1 MYPEVRAA
9 VAADTGPDLRA
20 PGFDLAAYREE
31 VRRANLAEPREEVAS
46 VEDLDAD
53 GVPCRLYTP
62 ADPVD
67 GLVVHAHGGG
77 FVLNDVDVHDAV
89 VRRFT
94 NRLRRRVLSV
104 DYRRPPE
111 DRFPAAPD
119 DLDTV
124 VGWLRRE
131 GPEGPYAAHGDS
143 AGANLALVAA
153 LRNPGFFRAVAL
165 VYPFLDPRAGFAS
178 WSEGAGSGFDR
189 SEADWYWQQ
198 YARSEADY
206 DDPDLA
212 PLLSDRLHT
221 LPPTFVAT
229 AEHDPLRDE
238 GEELARLVAEAGV
251 ETVGIRCLGQVH
263 GFWRHAELTAS
274 EPLVRQVAGW
284 LDQHLERAAPEPT

>member
-1 MYPEVRAA
+1 MIHPEVRAA
-9 VAADTGPDLRA
+9 LAADPGTDLRA
-20 PGFDLAAYREE
+20 PGFDLATHREE
-31 VRRANLAEPREEVAS
+31 TRLASLALPREEVAA
-46 VEDLDAD
+46 VADVDAD
-53 GVPCRLYTP
+53 GVRCRLFTP
-62 ADPVD
+62 ADAEP

-77 FVLNDVDVHDAV
+77 FVLNDIDVHDGV
-89 VRRFT
+89 CRRMA
-94 NRLRRRVLSV
+94 NRGRRQVLSV

-111 DRFPAAPD
+111 HPFPAAPD

-124 VGWLRRE
+124 VSWLRRT
-131 GPEGPYAAHGDS
+131 GLPGPYAAHGDS

-165 VYPFLDPRAGFAS
+165 VYPFLDPRCSFAS
-178 WSEGAGSGFDR
+178 WSEGPGSGFDP
-189 SEADWYWQQ
+189 SEARWYWEH
-198 YARSEADY
+198 YARTEADY

-212 PLLSDRLHT
+212 PLLSERLHT

-238 GEELARLVAEAGV
+238 GEELARRIAETGV

-263 GFWRHAELTAS
+263 GFWRHPQFSAS

-284 LDQHLERAAPEPT
+284 LDQHLV

>member
-9 VAADTGPDLRA
+9 VAADAGTDLRA
-20 PGFDLAAYREE
+20 PGFDLAAHREQ
-31 VRRANLAEPREEVAS
+31 VRQANLALPREEVAA
-46 VEDLDAD
+46 VEDLDVD
-53 GVPCRLYTP
+53 GVPCRLFTP
-62 ADPVD
+62 ADALP

-89 VRRFT
+89 CRRMA
-94 NRLRRRVLSV
+94 NRGRRAVLSV

-111 DRFPAAPD
+111 HRFPAAPD

-124 VGWLRRE
+124 VGWLRA
-131 GPEGPYAAHGDS
+131 GGLPGPYAAHGDS

-153 LRNPGFFRAVAL
+153 LRNPGFFAVVGL
-165 VYPFLDPRAGFAS
+165 VYPFLDPRGAFPS
-178 WSEGAGSGFDR
+178 YVEGAPSGFDPT
-189 SEADWYWQQ
+189 EAAWYWEQ
-198 YARSEADY
+198 YAGPGADL

-212 PLLSDRLHT
+212 PLRSDRLGT

-238 GEELARLVAEAGV
+238 GEELARLVAETGV
-251 ETVGIRCLGQVH
+251 ETVGIRCLGQTH
-263 GFWRHAELTAS
+263 GFWRHAAFTAS

-284 LDQHLERAAPEPT
+284 FDQHLS

>member
-9 VAADTGPDLRA
+9 VDADDGPVLGA
-20 PGFDLAAYREE
+20 PGFDLGAHREQA
-31 VRRANLAEPREEVAS
+31 RQDGLREPREDVAS
-46 VEDLDAD
+46 VDEVDAD
-53 GVPCRLYTP
+53 GVRCRLYTP
-62 ADPVD
+62 ADALD

-77 FVLNDVDVHDAV
+77 FVLNDIDVHDAV
-89 VRRFT
+89 SRRFANRVRRS
-94 NRLRRRVLSV
+94 VLSV

-111 DRFPAAPD
+111 HRFPAAPD

-131 GPEGPYAAHGDS
+131 GPPGPYAAHGDS

-153 LRNPGFFRAVAL
+153 LRNPGFFSVVAL
-165 VYPFLDPRAGFAS
+165 VYPFLDPRTSFSS
-178 WSEGAGSGFDR
+178 WTEGAESGFDPA
-189 SEADWYWQQ
+189 EATWYWQQ
-198 YARSEADY
+198 YARTEADF

-212 PLLSDRLHT
+212 PLRSDRLHA

-238 GEELARLVAEAGV
+238 GEELARLVAETGV

-263 GFWRHAELTAS
+263 GFWRHPQFAAA
-274 EPLVRQVAGW
+274 EPLVRQVAAYV
-284 LDQHLERAAPEPT
+284 DQHLAQQARV

>member
-9 VAADTGPDLRA
+9 VEADAGPDLTA
-20 PGFDLAAYREE
+20 PGFDVAAHREE
-31 VRRANLAEPREEVAS
+31 VRRANLRLPREEVAT
-46 VEDLDAD
+46 VVDLDAD

-62 ADPVD
+62 ADALP

-77 FVLNDVDVHDAV
+77 FVLNDVDVHDGIC
-89 VRRFT
+89 RRMAT
-94 NRLRRRVLSV
+94 RGRRAVLSV

-111 DRFPAAPD
+111 ARFPAAPD

-124 VGWLRRE
+124 VRWLRRE
-131 GPEGPYAAHGDS
+131 GPPGPYAAHGDS

-153 LRNPGFFRAVAL
+153 LRNPGFFTVLAL
-165 VYPFLDPRAGFAS
+165 IYPFLDPRCAFPS
-178 WSEGAGSGFDR
+178 WDEARDTGFDPAEAHWYWEQYAA
-189 SEADWYWQQ
+189 SEADL
-198 YARSEADY
+198 

-238 GEELARLVAEAGV
+238 GEELARRIVESGV
-251 ETVGIRCLGQVH
+251 ETVAVRCLGQTH
-263 GFWRHAELTAS
+263 GFWRHAHFTAS
-274 EPLVRQVAGW
+274 EPLVRTVAGW
-284 LDQHLERAAPEPT
+284 VDQHVERPAKM

>member
-9 VAADTGPDLRA
+9 VEADASPDLGA
-20 PGFDLAAYREE
+20 PGFDLAAHREQ
-31 VRRANLAEPREEVAS
+31 VRLDNLREPREEVAS
-46 VEDLDAD
+46 VEEVDAD
-53 GVPCRLYTP
+53 GVRCRLFIP
-62 ADPVD
+62 ADRQG

-77 FVLNDVDVHDAV
+77 FVLNDIDVHDAV
-89 VRRFT
+89 CRRFA
-94 NRLRRRVLSV
+94 NRLRRPVLSV

-111 DRFPAAPD
+111 HPFPAAPD

-131 GPEGPYAAHGDS
+131 GPPGPYAAHGDS

-153 LRNPGFFRAVAL
+153 LRNPGVFRAVAL
-165 VYPFLDPRAGFAS
+165 VYPFLDPRSSFPS
-178 WSEGAGSGFDR
+178 WAEGPASGFDPA
-189 SEADWYWQQ
+189 EAGWYWEQ
-198 YARSEADY
+198 YARTEADY

-221 LPPTFVAT
+221 LPPTFVAS

-251 ETVGIRCLGQVH
+251 ETVGVRCLGQTH
-263 GFWRHAELTAS
+263 GFWRHPQFAAS
-274 EPLVRQVAGW
+274 EPLLRQVAGW
-284 LDQHLERAAPEPT
+284 IDLHLV

>member
-9 VAADTGPDLRA
+9 VEADDSPVLSA
-20 PGFDLAAYREE
+20 PGFDIEAHREE
-31 VRRANLAEPREEVAS
+31 ARQLSLREPREDVAT
-46 VEDLDAD
+46 VEDVDAD
-53 GVPCRLYTP
+53 GVRCRLYTP
-62 ADPVD
+62 ADALD

-77 FVLNDVDVHDAV
+77 FVLNDIDVHDAV
-89 VRRFT
+89 SRRFANRVRRP
-94 NRLRRRVLSV
+94 VLSV

-111 DRFPAAPD
+111 HRFPAAPA

-131 GPEGPYAAHGDS
+131 GPPGPYAAHGDS

-153 LRNPGFFRAVAL
+153 LRNPGFFAVVAL
-165 VYPFLDPRAGFAS
+165 VYPFLDPRNSFPS
-178 WSEGAGSGFDR
+178 WAEGAVSGFDP
-189 SEADWYWQQ
+189 SDATWYWEK
-198 YARSEADY
+198 YARTEADY

-238 GEELARLVAEAGV
+238 GEELARLIAETGV
-251 ETVGIRCLGQVH
+251 ESVGIRCLGQVH
-263 GFWRHAELTAS
+263 GFWRHRQFAAA
-274 EPLVRQVAGW
+274 EPLLRQVSAYV
-284 LDQHLERAAPEPT
+284 DQHLAQR